1 MNNEELFIDNN
12 GYLSEFTDL
21 LDPNFNYT
29 RNYLFDTRY
38 NHYERIAT
46 LIIKTVTKQK
56 NQTETDDTVREYMLD
71 LIRKD
76 KFKKHLSKNKPIKD
90 SVCIHW
96 FYQYLDMITQK
107 WGKDAHLKTLT
118 GAKSQNEIKLDKEYV
133 LSSNDLCSVV
143 VNDNEDESKSYD
155 YFDEQQKNEAENNL
169 FAEQVNKIIYKKMFA
184 KFGEEKGKYMFRLYE
199 TDKNETFKNRM
210 KWAEAWDV
218 SYSKLTADIN
228 VYKETIREIGQDAF
242 CL

>member
-96 FYQYLDMITQK
+96 FYQ
-107 WGKDAHLKTLT
+107 
-118 GAKSQNEIKLDKEYV
+118 
-133 LSSNDLCSVV
+133 
-143 VNDNEDESKSYD
+143 
-155 YFDEQQKNEAENNL
+155 
-169 FAEQVNKIIYKKMFA
+169 
-184 KFGEEKGKYMFRLYE
+184 
-199 TDKNETFKNRM
+199 
-210 KWAEAWDV
+210 
-218 SYSKLTADIN
+218 
-228 VYKETIREIGQDAF
+228 
-242 CL
+242 